1 MGKQHSSAWLQTPCR
16 ANPLHPTR
24 LQAQGF
30 VYKQGLCATAIQKG
44 ISSNTTGRREA
55 FLPQQHLNRAL
66 FKFRAAESSQQQ
78 EGSCNH
84 PMCSTLA
91 FSSHC

>member
-1 MGKQHSSAWLQTPCR
+1 MAADPLQEASRT
-16 ANPLHPTR
+16 NPPHPTR

-30 VYKQGLCATAIQKG
+30 VCKEGFCATTIQKG
-44 ISSNTTGRREA
+44 NPGNTAGRREA

-66 FKFRAAESSQQQ
+66 LKFRAAESSQQQ

-84 PMCSTLA
+84 PV
-91 FSSHC
+91 